1 MDLSLDKFKKQGND
15 YLVPEDVFKE
25 LIKIYKTNAYL
36 TQMDKRIEDIK
47 SGKRQSYSEE
57 EFLDALE
64 GQGL

>member
-1 MDLSLDKFKKQGND
+1 
-15 YLVPEDVFKE
+15 
-25 LIKIYKTNAYL
+25 
-36 TQMDKRIEDIK
+36 MDKRIEDIK